1 MLCVRGNLLS
11 TWTMSIQIQHH
22 KRHNPYYD
30 IAMPHE
36 AANIIH
42 ENLEWTTLVSIIPKV
57 QAAYPQITG
66 KQVHWAWTEMS
77 EVLWKHNHMQLPF
90 A

>member
-1 MLCVRGNLLS
+1 
-11 TWTMSIQIQHH
+11 
-22 KRHNPYYD
+22 
-30 IAMPHE
+30 MPHE

-57 QAAYPQITG
+57 QAAYPQVTG

-77 EVLWKHNHMQLPF
+77 LVEAQSHATPLCMIAIGV
-90 A
+90 